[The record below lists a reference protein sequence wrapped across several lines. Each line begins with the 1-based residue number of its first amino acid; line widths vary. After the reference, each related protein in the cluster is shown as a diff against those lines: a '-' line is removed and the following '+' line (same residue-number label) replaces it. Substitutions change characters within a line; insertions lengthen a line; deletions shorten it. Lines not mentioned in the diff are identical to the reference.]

1 MKHLLAL
8 CIGCALVLSN
18 LAVLYSEQSELRPIG
33 KSTTGYPIEA
43 YRFGSGWR
51 RVIFIGGI
59 HGGYERN
66 TVELAWQM
74 IEHFRAHPALVPT
87 ALTVEIVPVANPDG
101 LVKVVGTLERA
112 KVTKA
117 LAVKDAYVGRFNGNN
132 VDLNRN
138 WACQWSAS
146 AQGPRGKV
154 NGGSTAMSEAETRAL
169 AEYLAVPSIVG
180 VVFWH
185 SSANGVYAGG
195 CDGPF
200 PAAERLAQTYA
211 NGSGYPL
218 RSAFTAY
225 PISGDGT
232 NWLALQAIPAI
243 TIELR
248 TQTLPEFEQNLRG
261 VLAVL
266 DYLSKDATLCTSL
279 NIGQLYAKPTSCKTW
294 LQP

>member
-1 MKHLLAL
+1 MKRWLAL
-8 CIGCALVLSN
+8 LMSFTFALAYVVDL
-18 LAVLYSEQSELRPIG
+18 QSQSPDPIQIG
-33 KSTTGYPIEA
+33 KSTQGHLIEA

-51 RVIFIGGI
+51 RVIFVGGI

-74 IEHFRAHPALVPT
+74 IEHFRAHPASVPE

-101 LVKVVGTLERA
+101 LMKVVGTLDRA
-112 KVTKA
+112 KVTRPA
-117 LAVKDAYVGRFNGNN
+117 LVRDLYAGRFNGNS

-138 WACQWSAS
+138 WACQWNAS
-146 AQGPRGKV
+146 AQGPRGRV
-154 NGGSTAMSEAETRAL
+154 SGGRAAMSEAETQAL
-169 AEYLAVPSIVG
+169 SDYLVDPSTVG

-200 PAAERLAQTYA
+200 LAAERLAQHYA
-211 NGSGYPL
+211 DGSGYPYHA
-218 RSAFTAY
+218 AFTAY
-225 PISGDGT
+225 PISGDAT
-232 NWLALQAIPAI
+232 NWLALQGIPAI

-248 TQTLPEFEQNLRG
+248 TQALPEFEQNLRG

-266 DYLSKDATLCTSL
+266 DYLSKGATLCTSL
-279 NIGQLYAKPTSCKTW
+279 KVGHLYAKPTTCKTW